1 MGLERALVLKT
12 HVAIDAKHAALRV
25 AANGKPKR
33 SPVSREFAQQALHRE
48 FYLSVVG
55 ILPSLNQALSLFFFS
70 PARNLKALGENP

>member
-1 MGLERALVLKT
+1 MGLERTLVLGKT

-55 ILPSLNQALSLFFFS
+55 ILPSLEPGSVVILFQSRKEFE
-70 PARNLKALGENP
+70 GVG